1 LAFLQEDTAQE
12 SDSDDSEVVND
23 SGLGG
28 GVNADLFDLLATT
41 HNVSPGVVQALAQD
55 LLQRLIASNQSST
68 TITTRNDALE
78 LGSPEL
84 PMAVFSTGH

>member
-1 LAFLQEDTAQE
+1 MAFLQEDTTEE
-12 SDSDDSEVVND
+12 SDSDDSEVVNN
-23 SGLGG
+23 GGIGG

-41 HNVSPGVVQALAQD
+41 HNLSPGTVQALAQD

-78 LGSPEL
+78 FGSSEL
-84 PMAVFSTGH
+84 PMAVFSTGY